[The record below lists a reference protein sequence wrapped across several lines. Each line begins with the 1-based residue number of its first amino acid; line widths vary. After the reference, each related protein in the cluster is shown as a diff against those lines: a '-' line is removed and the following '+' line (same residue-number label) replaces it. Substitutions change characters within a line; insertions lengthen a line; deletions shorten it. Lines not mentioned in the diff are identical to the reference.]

1 MTIAP
6 EVQTVSDSQGN
17 AVAVIV
23 PIDVWRRMQLES
35 ATAPSQRSETLQK
48 RLQGARER
56 NARVSDEELSALMAE
71 FADEDREL
79 AEMGMEDYARG
90 LARED
95 AR

>member
-1 MTIAP
+1 MTTAT
-6 EVQTVSDSQGN
+6 EVQTVSDSRGN

-35 ATAPSQRSETLQK
+35 ATASGQRSEAMRK
-48 RLQGARER
+48 RLQAARELD
-56 NARVSDEELSALMAE
+56 ASVSDEELAAMMAE

-79 AEMGMEDYARG
+79 AEMGMEDYARS

-95 AR
+95 AL

>member
-1 MTIAP
+1 MSTAT

-17 AVAVIV
+17 AIAVIV
-23 PIDVWRRMQLES
+23 PIDVWREIES
-35 ATAPSQRSETLQK
+35 RRETKSEILQK
-48 RLQGARER
+48 RLQAARELD
-56 NARVSDEELSALMAE
+56 AGVSDEELAAMMAE

-95 AR
+95 AL